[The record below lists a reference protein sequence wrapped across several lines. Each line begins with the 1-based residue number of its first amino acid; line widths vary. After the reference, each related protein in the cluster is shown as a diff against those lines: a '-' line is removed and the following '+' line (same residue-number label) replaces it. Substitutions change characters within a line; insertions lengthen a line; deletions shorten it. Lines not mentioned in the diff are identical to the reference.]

1 MDNDRQ
7 HAKEVF
13 NSMTIWQKIV
23 YLVQNYW
30 VTALVVV
37 IVSALVLSFIGN
49 FTWNRPADSYLG
61 FGFHASIMDVDKADG
76 FKGILTEKY
85 GDMITDDSEFYSYWF
100 YSGYSQDQVE
110 QVQATTYQFTGMV
123 AAGQIDIMIGDVA
136 TMEKDAKQL
145 YIQSLTE
152 IFTEEELSKIEARTM
167 ELSEDGSSGLIR
179 LSFDISGDTGRTVK
193 KVRDEAFLIR
203 INGLDPD
210 IDEIMMGQDVYLAVV
225 GKEDTAENV
234 RAFIYRLL
242 DMK

>member
-13 NSMTIWQKIV
+13 DSMSLWEKIV

-37 IVSALVLSFIGN
+37 IIGAIVLNFIGN

-61 FGFHASIMDVDKADG
+61 FGIHASTIDVDKADT
-76 FKGILTEKY
+76 FKQTLTDKY
-85 GDMITDDSEFYSYWF
+85 GHLIEDKSEFYSYWF

-123 AAGQIDIMIGDVA
+123 AAGQIDMIIGDYA
-136 TMEKDAKQL
+136 TLEKDAKQL
-145 YIQSLTE
+145 FIQSMTE
-152 IFTEEELSKIEARTM
+152 IFTEEELKKIEERTM
-167 ELSEDGSSGLIR
+167 ELNSDGTSGLIR

-193 KVRDEAFLIR
+193 KVRDEAYLIR
-203 INGLDPD
+203 IAGLDPA
-210 IDEIMMGQDVYLAVV
+210 IDELLIQQDAYLAFV
-225 GKEDTAENV
+225 GKEDTVEQV
-234 RAFIYRLL
+234 KAFVYTLL
-242 DMK
+242 GME